1 MVNKK
6 EVKLNPKL
14 RFPEFKDDW
23 TIRKIGDF
31 VEERK
36 DTAGQ
41 DLPLY
46 SLTIENGIV
55 PKSKRY
61 ERSFLVKGKEDA
73 YKEMLPG
80 DFAFNPMNLRFGA
93 LAMHKGDLN
102 VAVSKYYNIFYCN
115 NEGNP
120 DYLESYFTCYNM
132 IGYYNRMSTGTLEE
146 KKRVHYLDFVHFKK
160 PFPTLPEQEK
170 IASFL
175 SAVDKKIQQLTARK
189 ELLERY
195 KKGVMQRV
203 FSQQIRFT
211 DDNGKDYP
219 DWEKK
224 DFGEM
229 VKKTKTKYNPVTDDG
244 DFPCIEMESIAK
256 ENGILL
262 EVFSSKKQK
271 SIKNK
276 FKNGDILFG
285 KLRPNLKK
293 YLVAPFDGVCSSEI
307 WVLTGIN
314 VLNDYL
320 FALIQTNRFYRISNV
335 TSGSKMPRSDWDYI
349 STSPFTFPTIPEQQK
364 ISSFLSN
371 IDKKIESVRSQLTQ
385 TQTFKKGLLQ
395 QLFI

>member
-1 MVNKK
+1 MVKAKNLKQ
-6 EVKLNPKL
+6 VPMI
-14 RFPEFKDDW
+14 RFPGFKGEW
-23 TIRKIGDF
+23 
-31 VEERK
+31 ERGVLSEI
-36 DTAGQ
+36 AN
-41 DLPLY
+41 
-46 SLTIENGIV
+46 IN
-55 PKSKRY
+55 PKSKALPKEFIY
-61 ERSFLVKGKEDA
+61 IDLESVTKGNFSEGLSINRDEAPSRAQRVMEKCDIL
-73 YKEMLPG
+73 YQTVRPYQRNNL
-80 DFAFNPMNLRFGA
+80 FFNR
-93 LAMHKGDLN
+93 
-102 VAVSKYYNIFYCN
+102 
-115 NEGNP
+115 EGN
-120 DYLESYFTCYNM
+120 YVAST
-132 IGYYNRMSTGTLEE
+132 GYAQIRAKGEPLFLYQLLHTTPFVNTAMKWSTGTSYPAISSFDLV
-146 KKRVHYLDFVHFKK
+146 KI
-160 PFPTLPEQEK
+160 PISCPTLPEQEK

-189 ELLERY
+189 ELLEQY
-195 KKGVMQRV
+195 KKGVMQKI
-203 FSQQIRFT
+203 FSQEIRFT

-293 YLVAPFDGVCSSEI
+293 YLIAPFDGVCSSEI

-364 ISSFLSN
+364 IASFLSS
-371 IDKKIESVRSQLTQ
+371 IDKKIESVQSQITQ

-395 QLFI
+395 QLFV